1 MNYLNLGCGNR
12 YHPDWTNIN
21 FTSTNKDV
29 IAHNLNNGIPFPD
42 QSFDLIYHSH
52 ILEHFSK
59 TDAEPFIK
67 ECYRVLRPQGTL
79 RVVVPDLEEI
89 ARVYLKTLDKVSA
102 GFEEEISNYEW
113 ILLEMYD
120 QTVRNKPG
128 GEMISFLS
136 KQNLSNQDFII
147 KRCGIEIEN
156 IIRSAHNQTSFPNP
170 TEEGSFKKILKHI
183 YRLLRYPDYRH
194 QAMLKL
200 LLSSAELDALK
211 IGQFRQSG
219 EVHQWMYDRYS
230 LKRLLEES
238 GFVDIKQYAA
248 NESSIPNW
256 TSFNLD
262 TEPDGTVYKPDSL
275 YIEATKPDL

>member
-1 MNYLNLGCGNR
+1 MKYLNLGCGNR

-21 FTSTNKDV
+21 FISTGEGV
-29 IAHNLNNGIPFPD
+29 IAHNLQLGIPFSD
-42 QSFDLIYHSH
+42 SSFNVIYHSH
-52 ILEHFSK
+52 VLEHFSK
-59 TDAEPFIK
+59 TEAEPFIK
-67 ECYRVLRPQGTL
+67 ESYRVLRPQGIL

-136 KQNLSNQDFII
+136 RQNFSNQDFVI

-156 IIRSAHNQTSFPNP
+156 IIRSAQKQNLFLNS
-170 TEEGSFKKILKHI
+170 TEESGFKKILKHI
-183 YRLLRYPDYRH
+183 YRLLRYPNYRH
-194 QAMLKL
+194 QAILEL
-200 LLSSAELDALK
+200 LLSSTELNALR

-230 LKRLLEES
+230 LKRLLEDC
-238 GFVDIKQYAA
+238 GFIDIKQYAA
-248 NESSIPNW
+248 NTSSIPNW

-262 TEPDGTVYKPDSL
+262 TEPDGAVYKPDSL
-275 YIEATKPDL
+275 YMEATKPNP